1 MNQEIEAYLR
11 AFCVNQPGTWTEY
24 LPDIEFMHNQR
35 TTQNCNA
42 SPFYLMMGYNPR
54 AIPTVQTQTA
64 IPAVEERL
72 ENLQKVCLEAM
83 AAHELA

>member
-11 AFCVNQPGTWTEY
+11 AFCINQLETWTEY
-24 LPDIEFMHNQR
+24 LPDIEFIHNQC
-35 TTQNCNA
+35 TTQHCNA

-64 IPAVEERL
+64 IPAVEE
-72 ENLQKVCLEAM
+72 
-83 AAHELA
+83 